1 MKNVLI
7 HVIAQKMLIVHLG
20 TTEEYVLVSLVILVI
35 HMVSDVLLYL
45 PMTDVRKTRI
55 AQVRKHVLI
64 ENVLIHVTQSD
75 HALQMLSVRFIALY
89 LLEQ

>member
-7 HVIAQKMLIVHLG
+7 RVIAQKMLIVHLV
-20 TTEEYVLVSLVILVI
+20 TTEEYVLVFLAILVT

-45 PMTDVRKTRI
+45 LMTDVKKTRI
-55 AQVRKHVLI
+55 AQVKKHALI

-75 HALQMLSVRFIALY
+75 HALQMLNVRFIALY